1 MKRERRH
8 NSKYTEVQNVRKF
21 FDWLHNKIHNLQK
34 LRELTIV
41 TITQVFVLPLVAS
54 LVSFDA
60 CAISLPEAKGLVT
73 DTPHFTKKTSNT

>member
-21 FDWLHNKIHNLQK
+21 FDWLHNKIHKLQK

-41 TITQVFVLPLVAS
+41 TVTQVLVFPCS
-54 LVSFDA
+54 
-60 CAISLPEAKGLVT
+60 PW
-73 DTPHFTKKTSNT
+73 